1 MMDYQDMMNKKA
13 KSLMSSDMAG
23 RGKKRKPARRKK
35 RKAMKQSMS
44 RQRRGRR
51 KAARK
56 GY

>member
-35 RKAMKQSMS
+35 RKAAMKKMS
-44 RQRRGRR
+44 KKRGRR
-51 KAARK
+51 KSAKR